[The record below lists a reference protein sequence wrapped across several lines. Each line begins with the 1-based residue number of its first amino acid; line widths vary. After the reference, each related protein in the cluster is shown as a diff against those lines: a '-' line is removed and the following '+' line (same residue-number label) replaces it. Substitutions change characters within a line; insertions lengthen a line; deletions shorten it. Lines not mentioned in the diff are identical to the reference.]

1 MTESLEALKTLLDQC
16 TAEQRIV
23 LLDYLK
29 AHLPRYPLEEA
40 WGVDA
45 EIILGAISRSSD
57 LTKRGVRGIIA
68 EAIFESKVLGGLGGW
83 DAVSFVDDRPYD
95 FLIRSDTP
103 EPREV
108 RIQVKLQRM
117 RKQQPMLAS
126 EANRHYPNDMYVVEV
141 QKTRGGIDPKT
152 DENTRPYRFTEF
164 DILAVNMHPST
175 RDWGMFFYTVSNW
188 LIPRSPNTALIEIF
202 QPVPRLPNEHW
213 TDKLEI
219 CLERLSAGQRKMILD
234 IDPKLLER
242 RSRPPKPEPRRKTV
256 QKTKRKPRR

>member
-1 MTESLEALKTLLDQC
+1 MSESLEALKRLLDQC
-16 TAEQRIV
+16 APEERIV
-23 LLDYLK
+23 LLDYLR
-29 AHLPRYPLEEA
+29 ARLPRHSLEEE

-45 EIILGAISRSSD
+45 EIILSAISRSSD

-68 EAIFESKVLGGLGGW
+68 EAIFERKVLGTLGDW
-83 DAVSFVDDRPYD
+83 EAVSFLDDRPYD
-95 FLIRSDTP
+95 FLIRSVAL

-152 DENTRPYRFTEF
+152 DENTRPYRFGEF
-164 DILAVNMHPST
+164 DVLAVNMHPST
-175 RDWGMFFYTVSNW
+175 RDWSRFFYTVSNW
-188 LIPRSPNTALIEIF
+188 LIPRSPNAALIEIF

-213 TDKLEI
+213 TDRLDI
-219 CLERLSAGQRKMILD
+219 CLEWLSARQEKAILD

-242 RSRPPKPEPRRKTV
+242 KSRKPRQEPKRKA
-256 QKTKRKPRR
+256 KRKPKP